1 MLKVVLFSNMSEVAP
16 FMEQE
21 AFNYIGESQIESFES
36 FEYFNL
42 LAFNWYD
49 IRSESV
55 LDSKILIY
63 IDANDLFFF
72 CEDESAQ
79 NHCLKIIEAI
89 QKEKNTLN
97 NEQILCRFFV
107 KLFSGDMDYLD
118 AFELETNDIITR
130 LLSGRLDSAMDEI
143 LARRQK
149 LLRLKRY
156 YEQIDAVFDEIAIN
170 DNKIFKSSTIKRL
183 TILGART
190 DRYLNKVC
198 NLQEIVIQMQETYQS
213 QLSMQQNNL
222 MKVFTVITAIF
233 LPLTLLVGWYGMNFI
248 NMPELHWQY
257 GYITFIAVSAG
268 IVVALILYFKHKK
281 WL

>member
-72 CEDESAQ
+72 CEDEAAQ
-79 NHCLKIIEAI
+79 NRCLKIIEAI
-89 QKEKNTLN
+89 QKESTLN